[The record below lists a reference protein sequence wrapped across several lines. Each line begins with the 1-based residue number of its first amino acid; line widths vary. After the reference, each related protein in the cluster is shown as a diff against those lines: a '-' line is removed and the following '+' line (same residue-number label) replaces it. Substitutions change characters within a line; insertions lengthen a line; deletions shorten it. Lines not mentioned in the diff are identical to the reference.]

1 MKSNFLEQGVMR
13 ERAVVSTLPE
23 SSEPVAVSLHAR
35 VRAQYEQLSPVERRL
50 ADVVLNFPGDL
61 ASYSATELAG
71 ISEVSNTAVSR
82 FVRRL
87 GFANFDEMRRL
98 ARQEQ
103 EEGSPLYL
111 LGRST
116 SAPSVLLAE
125 RHVETATANLR
136 RTFSENTP
144 ETLSAIS
151 SALAEARN
159 VWVCGFRHG
168 RFLADYL
175 RWSLAHARPG
185 VRRLPGDGE
194 TLGETLID
202 VGAGDVVVVFAM
214 RRRVPAI
221 AALVRTAAEQ
231 GAKVALITDPGMV
244 NTAGAAW
251 AVRCQTRTRGPIDD
265 HASALAVSHVLT
277 EQVIVALQQASSAR
291 LGGIDDIHDR
301 LDELE

>member
-1 MKSNFLEQGVMR
+1 MR
-13 ERAVVSTLPE
+13 ERADDLSDLE
-23 SSEPVAVSLHAR
+23 SDDVAASLHSR

-61 ASYSATELAG
+61 ASYSATELAT
-71 ISEVSNTAVSR
+71 ISNVSNTAVSR
-82 FVRRL
+82 FVRTL
-87 GFANFDEMRRL
+87 GFSNFDEMRRL

-111 LGRST
+111 LGRGSA
-116 SAPSVLLAE
+116 APSVLLIE
-125 RHVETATANLR
+125 RHVETTTANLR

-144 ETLSAIS
+144 ETLSAI
-151 SALAEARN
+151 ANAMTQAPQ

-175 RWSLAHARPG
+175 RWSLVHARPN

-194 TLGETLID
+194 TLGESMID
-202 VGAGDVVVVFAM
+202 IGKGDVVVVFAM

-221 AALVRTAAEQ
+221 ATLVRAAADI
-231 GAKVALITDPGMV
+231 GARVALITDPGMV
-244 NTAGAAW
+244 NTTGAEW
-251 AVRCQTRTRGPIDD
+251 VVRCQTRTRGPIDD
-265 HASALAVSHVLT
+265 HVSALAISHVLT
-277 EQVIVALQQASSAR
+277 EQVLVELQQKSSQR

-301 LDELE
+301 LEELE